1 MQHRTY
7 DSYAKYSVRDM
18 LGKMSRDLSAKTRHV
33 SDICLGKKKIYLP
46 SYHGWRLKMTCV
58 DMLDLLGSFKT
69 VSWLAG
75 DIQ

>member
-46 SYHGWRLKMTCV
+46 SYHG
-58 DMLDLLGSFKT
+58 
-69 VSWLAG
+69 
-75 DIQ
+75 